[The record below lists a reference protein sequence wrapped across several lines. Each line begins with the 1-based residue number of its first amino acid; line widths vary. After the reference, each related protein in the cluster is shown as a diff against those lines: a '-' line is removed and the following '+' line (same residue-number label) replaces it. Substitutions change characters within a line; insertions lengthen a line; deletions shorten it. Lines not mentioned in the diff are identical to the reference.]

1 MIGFIAYIPIG
12 LFIAMMVIVA
22 MIDLRRR
29 KIYNAEI
36 VVLLMIWVVWA
47 IIVTASSLSE
57 GMSFLEAIGIPL
69 MLDDVSILDGLS
81 AAIIFGIGS
90 LLITVVFER
99 ATGRFA
105 MGGGDIKLLFVVG
118 LFLGIEGEAI
128 ALLIAC
134 GVFAITGLVMR
145 RSKDDALPFGP
156 FIAAGSIVALFL

>member
-1 MIGFIAYIPIG
+1 MIETISYIPII

-22 MIDLRRR
+22 MIDLRKR

-36 VVLLMIWVVWA
+36 AVLLVIWIVWA
-47 IIVTASSLSE
+47 IIVTVFSLSE

-69 MLDDVSILDGLS
+69 MLDDASILDGLA
-81 AAIIFGIGS
+81 AAIIFGVGS

-99 ATGRFA
+99 VTGRFA

-118 LFLGIEGEAI
+118 LFLGVEGEAI

-156 FIAAGSIVALFL
+156 FIAAGSIIATFL